1 MARQSPACARA
12 GIRADIFV
20 RRQIQDAPLGKLGA
34 SSGEQGLP
42 MDDPKALTSADWNN
56 IHLFLQWFWIYF
68 PLVVT
73 FALTMLTAYAF
84 IPSAVATGHLPPSAS
99 RLKLPLTA
107 FALLVAAAAI
117 VILILGIN
125 QTLDVRNFWDRLLI

>member
-1 MARQSPACARA
+1 
-12 GIRADIFV
+12 
-20 RRQIQDAPLGKLGA
+20 
-34 SSGEQGLP
+34 

-73 FALTMLTAYAF
+73 FAVTILTAHAL
-84 IPSAVATGHLPPSAS
+84 IPSAVLTGHLPPSVS
-99 RLKLPLTA
+99 RLRLPLTA
-107 FALLVAAAAI
+107 FAFLIAAAAI
-117 VILILGIN
+117 VILVLGIN